1 MMRAPGAA
9 TTAATRIR
17 DHAGARVPTTA
28 PHAALDVA
36 APQSAAAV
44 ATAPGVTGR
53 TGSSA
58 RGVGT
63 NAPPDP
69 AGAQHP
75 TGGTATNGAMVLQGV
90 HLDPGPR
97 AGDRPGGRT
106 SVDRGAAAA
115 NARPTTGPIAVPR
128 GPAGHGRNAPRAKAA
143 ASAHPASTGRIAHPV
158 PRAVQRRAR
167 SAIATTA
174 GQPRAEEGRPGTAA
188 AAGGGTSAPE
198 TTAAHP

>member
-1 MMRAPGAA
+1 MTRAPGAA

-28 PHAALDVA
+28 PRAALDVA
-36 APQSAAAV
+36 APPSAAAV
-44 ATAPGVTGR
+44 TTDPGVTGR
-53 TGSSA
+53 TGTSA

-63 NAPPDP
+63 NVRPAP

-75 TGGTATNGAMVLQGV
+75 TGGAGTNAPMAPHGV
-90 HLDPGPR
+90 PHDPGPR
-97 AGDRPGGRT
+97 AVDRPGGRT
-106 SVDRGAAAA
+106 SADRGAAAA

-128 GPAGHGRNAPRAKAA
+128 GPAGQGPNAPRAKAA
-143 ASAHPASTGRIAHPV
+143 ASAHPDSTGRIAHPV

-174 GQPRAEEGRPGTAA
+174 GQPRAVDDRPGTAA
-188 AAGGGTSAPE
+188 AAGDGTSASE